1 MVKNSQ
7 KVPLDV
13 SINLR
18 YLHQEAGKTYSE
30 ISKMRSYW
38 NYSKANICRHMKKNT
53 GDLVVTKE

>member
-18 YLHQEAGKTYSE
+18 YLHQEAGKTYPE

-38 NYSKANICRHMKKNT
+38 NYSKANICRYMKKNT
-53 GDLVVTKE
+53 GET